1 MGAGPEQHG
10 VTSNDWQPNKLE
22 IAPTAIGSG
31 GIFPTIFGQI
41 RAQRAKAVMGVFH
54 DWNDYGRLFERQAV
68 NLIED
73 SFGPTNATL
82 SAIAFMRERRPTFT
96 FIHLDHVD
104 HVGHEV
110 GHGTPEYYESV
121 TVADK
126 LIGQVLAALEEEK
139 MLRDAVVL
147 VTSDHGGVN
156 KGHGGATMAELEIPW
171 IIFGRGV
178 RRGHEIQTPINTYD
192 TALTVAHILG
202 VKPHPAWIG
211 KPITEAFGK
220 R

>member
-1 MGAGPEQHG
+1 M
-10 VTSNDWQPNKLE
+10 S
-22 IAPTAIGSG
+22 
-31 GIFPTIFGQI
+31 
-41 RAQRAKAVMGVFH
+41 
-54 DWNDYGRLFERQAV
+54 
-68 NLIED
+68 
-73 SFGPTNATL
+73 AT
-82 SAIAFMRERRPTFT
+82 
-96 FIHLDHVD
+96 
-104 HVGHEV
+104 
-110 GHGTPEYYESV
+110 
-121 TVADK
+121 K
-126 LIGQVLAALEEEK
+126 LIGKVLAALEEEK
-139 MLRDAVVL
+139 MLRDTVVL

-171 IIFGRGV
+171 IIYGRGV